1 MKSIFHGRKR
11 IRGVDMSRS
20 YSRSLHCTRRRALA
34 WLGAGAAASLCPAPC
49 LAGKGPPQEFSFLVI
64 TDTHVGYRGQASAAA
79 QWVQTAKELTAARG
93 DFVLHLGDIVDG
105 GRDDQYPIYLETRKL
120 IGKPVHEVPGNHD
133 PAAMFEKHIR
143 KPIDMVLDH
152 KGVRF
157 LLVNNSRPDSHD
169 GFFSAA
175 QLDWIDRQCGEAARK
190 GLYVVLCSHVPVHEN
205 KHPDRGWH
213 VKPADGQKE
222 LYALAARHKEQL
234 IAMLHGH
241 FHNGVRG
248 WEDRGPL
255 QEICFPSALYNGDR
269 KLAEQKAPG
278 YYLAEFRPGF
288 VQVDVK
294 AERLVLR
301 YKPLGVT
308 QTADRVC
315 RFDA

>member
-1 MKSIFHGRKR
+1 
-11 IRGVDMSRS
+11 
-20 YSRSLHCTRRRALA
+20 
-34 WLGAGAAASLCPAPC
+34 
-49 LAGKGPPQEFSFLVI
+49 
-64 TDTHVGYRGQASAAA
+64 
-79 QWVQTAKELTAARG
+79 
-93 DFVLHLGDIVDG
+93 
-105 GRDDQYPIYLETRKL
+105 
-120 IGKPVHEVPGNHD
+120 
-133 PAAMFEKHIR
+133 
-143 KPIDMVLDH
+143 
-152 KGVRF
+152 
-157 LLVNNSRPDSHD
+157 
-169 GFFSAA
+169 
-175 QLDWIDRQCGEAARK
+175 
-190 GLYVVLCSHVPVHEN
+190 
-205 KHPDRGWH
+205 
-213 VKPADGQKE
+213 
-222 LYALAARHKEQL
+222 
-234 IAMLHGH
+234 MLHGH